1 MIIKIQLIAL
11 AAVHE
16 DNSKDL
22 KKSRG
27 ANNTSTNKN

>member
-1 MIIKIQLIAL
+1 MKIQLIAL

-16 DNSKDL
+16 ESSKDL
-22 KKSRG
+22 KKSSG